1 MPASA
6 DPAARY
12 AELGG
17 RLGPTAL
24 IAIIGGFVV
33 WTMSVGSWPQ
43 LAALGSALGVIG
55 SLLAFAA
62 AAASALGLGSTT
74 RRRRAVVG
82 LVTAGFALVLPFVLA
97 LLLLWAL
104 VSAFQNA

>member
-1 MPASA
+1 V
-6 DPAARY
+6 DRAARY

-17 RLGPTAL
+17 RLGPAAL
-24 IAIIGGFVV
+24 LAIIGGFVV
-33 WTMSVGSWPQ
+33 WMMSVGSWPQ

-55 SLLAFAA
+55 SLLALAA
-62 AAASALGLGSTT
+62 AGASAVGLASAT

-82 LVTAGFALVLPFVLA
+82 LVTAGFALVLPFLLT

-104 VSAFQNA
+104 VSAFQGG